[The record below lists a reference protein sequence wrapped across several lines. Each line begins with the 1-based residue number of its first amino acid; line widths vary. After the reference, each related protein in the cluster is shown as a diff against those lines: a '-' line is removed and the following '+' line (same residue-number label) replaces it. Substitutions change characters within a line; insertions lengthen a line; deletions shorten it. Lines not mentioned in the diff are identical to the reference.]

1 MNEMTI
7 STRELLFAGAQ
18 LGATMFFGLPDP
30 FYGMTQEEI
39 RREIGQMQ
47 VSLEKKGYAQL
58 GFDDAFAL
66 TPEAAALVE
75 VCAKCQRYLL
85 VQLTPPNEPAWQLL
99 FYAGETG
106 LVEAEVRGE
115 NVTLRRTA
123 QSAVADRILV
133 QLPQAS
139 GSGESAAAVVKQEEL
154 TQAQALSV
162 DEPEKAKDLLG
173 GCGCPAEM
181 AALLVQGFRRETG
194 RYVLC
199 RSDFQTRT
207 LDEMILLQNDSG
219 AVCLTLADVYEN
231 QWKAEYLPAG
241 AAEQTLHAL
250 CALEGAAH
258 ELL

>member
-7 STRELLFAGAQ
+7 SARELLFAGAQ
-18 LGATMFFGLPDP
+18 LGAKMFFGLPDP

-47 VSLEKKGYAQL
+47 VSLERKGYAQL
-58 GFDDAFAL
+58 GFDDAFTL

-85 VQLTPPNEPAWQLL
+85 VQLTPPEAPAWQLL
-99 FYAGETG
+99 VYSSEAG
-106 LVEAEVRGE
+106 LVEAEVQDE
-115 NVTLRRTA
+115 NVTLRRIA
-123 QSAVADRILV
+123 QNAVAERILA
-133 QLPQAS
+133 QLPPAS
-139 GSGESAAAVVKQEEL
+139 GSGEAAAAVVKQEAL
-154 TQAQALSV
+154 TQARALAV
-162 DEPEKAKDLLG
+162 DEPEKALELLA

-181 AALLVQGFRRETG
+181 AALLVQGFRREAG
-194 RYVLC
+194 RYVFC

-207 LDEMILLQNDSG
+207 LDEMILLQNGSG

-241 AAEQTLHAL
+241 ATEQPLRAL
-250 CALEGAAH
+250 CTVEGAAH